1 MTFEEAIFD
10 PQRPLSLTPREWM
23 YSVEASLAEE
33 EELTDKAAIRIA
45 KQEEKPEPSDT
56 GLEKVDMGID
66 QLVQGVELITMGIDQ
81 LVQGVEL
88 ITSGLQDSRMVDLD
102 PKTRKVLEKIKDL
115 VETAISPYLVDIIKE
130 SDSLDFNEGE

>member
-1 MTFEEAIFD
+1 MTFEEAVFD

-66 QLVQGVELITMGIDQ
+66 QLVQGVELIT
-81 LVQGVEL
+81 
-88 ITSGLQDSRMVDLD
+88 SGLQDSRMVDLD

>member
-66 QLVQGVELITMGIDQ
+66 QLVQGVELIT
-81 LVQGVEL
+81 
-88 ITSGLQDSRMVDLD
+88 SGLQDSRMVDLD

>member
-1 MTFEEAIFD
+1 MTFEEAVFD

-33 EELTDKAAIRIA
+33 EELTDKAAMRIA

-56 GLEKVDMGID
+56 GLEKVD
-66 QLVQGVELITMGIDQ
+66 MGIDQ

-130 SDSLDFNEGE
+130 C

>member
-33 EELTDKAAIRIA
+33 EELTDKAARRIA

-56 GLEKVDMGID
+56 GLEKVD
-66 QLVQGVELITMGIDQ
+66 MGIDQ

>member
-33 EELTDKAAIRIA
+33 EELTDKTAIRIA

-56 GLEKVDMGID
+56 GLEKVD
-66 QLVQGVELITMGIDQ
+66 MGIDQ

>member
-66 QLVQGVELITMGIDQ
+66 QLVQGVELIT
-81 LVQGVEL
+81 
-88 ITSGLQDSRMVDLD
+88 SGLQDSRMVDLD

-115 VETAISPYLVDIIKE
+115 IETAISPYLVDIIKE

>member
-1 MTFEEAIFD
+1 MTFEEAVFD

-33 EELTDKAAIRIA
+33 EELTDKAAMRIA

-56 GLEKVDMGID
+56 GLEKVD
-66 QLVQGVELITMGIDQ
+66 MGIDQ

>member
-33 EELTDKAAIRIA
+33 EELTDKVAMRIA
-45 KQEEKPEPSDT
+45 KQEEKPEPSGT
-56 GLEKVDMGID
+56 GLEKVD
-66 QLVQGVELITMGIDQ
+66 MGIDQ

>member
-66 QLVQGVELITMGIDQ
+66 QLVQGVELIT
-81 LVQGVEL
+81 
-88 ITSGLQDSRMVDLD
+88 SGLQDSRMVDLD
-102 PKTRKVLEKIKDL
+102 PKTRRVLEKIKDL

>member
-33 EELTDKAAIRIA
+33 EELTDKAAMRIA

-56 GLEKVDMGID
+56 GLEKVD
-66 QLVQGVELITMGIDQ
+66 MGIDQ